1 MSLANTQATV
11 SSVNLHITVQ
21 PFYFINMLVLFS
33 RVFLTTKKQFQAKM
47 MVNSVE
53 KGAFLVNFINYTA
66 SRLCCMLP
74 EHLGAVYC
82 CHRPEDES
90 KEIVLDDKNWNKCSR
105 IRVAVWNIL
114 VSCEFISR
122 QKSKES
128 CSAQY
133 IASLQ
138 FHISFP
144 RQLLLEK
151 INLYSVHKAKELK
164 KWLKI
169 KCLNQTFSAVCHHQ
183 KLLSAYSLASAEHIV
198 V

>member
-74 EHLGAVYC
+74 EHLGAV
-82 CHRPEDES
+82 
-90 KEIVLDDKNWNKCSR
+90 
-105 IRVAVWNIL
+105 
-114 VSCEFISR
+114 
-122 QKSKES
+122 
-128 CSAQY
+128 
-133 IASLQ
+133 
-138 FHISFP
+138 
-144 RQLLLEK
+144 
-151 INLYSVHKAKELK
+151 
-164 KWLKI
+164 
-169 KCLNQTFSAVCHHQ
+169 
-183 KLLSAYSLASAEHIV
+183 
-198 V
+198 